1 MREHMT
7 TDNSRHQSITGN
19 VTNAN
24 VNFGDNS
31 TLTNTLTQLPAENAE
46 LKELLSQLQA
56 LINASPLSDA
66 AKQKALGKTQAIA
79 EATEKPKAEQQS
91 IVQKTVDYFDGLA
104 NSLEAVPA
112 TALKLADIVGKMS
125 VLFGL

>member
-1 MREHMT
+1 
-7 TDNSRHQSITGN
+7 
-19 VTNAN
+19 
-24 VNFGDNS
+24 
-31 TLTNTLTQLPAENAE
+31 
-46 LKELLSQLQA
+46 LQA